1 MLGTGGAEG
10 VTEGNEGIYSHATRR
25 STAVD
30 AFPIGIDPQ
39 IFMDKLQTG
48 PVKDK
53 IIELQRRF
61 DGKKVASRASN
72 PNPSPSPSPHPT
84 PQPSPSPSPQVILG
98 IDRLD
103 YVKGIPHKLKAMEK
117 FLQTNPKMK
126 GKIVLLQIAV
136 PSRGEV
142 PGYQKLALT
151 LTLTLHPHPSPSPSP
166 QPQP

>member
-61 DGKKVASRASN
+61 DGKKVASRASS
-72 PNPSPSPSPHPT
+72 PNPSPSPSPHPN
-84 PQPSPSPSPQVILG
+84 
-98 IDRLD
+98 
-103 YVKGIPHKLKAMEK
+103 PHPHQARA
-117 FLQTNPKMK
+117 
-126 GKIVLLQIAV
+126 AV
-136 PSRGEV
+136 PLPSERWLY
-142 PGYQKLALT
+142 PIAAAT
-151 LTLTLHPHPSPSPSP
+151 LYGRTLLRRR
-166 QPQP
+166 

>member
-1 MLGTGGAEG
+1 MCGLRLGSLTTAILTTLTRCGFHIYDFARHFHTSCARVLGTGAAEG
-10 VTEGNEGIYSHATRR
+10 VTEGNDGIFSHATRR

-72 PNPSPSPSPHPT
+72 PNPSPSPSPHP
-84 PQPSPSPSPQVILG
+84 
-98 IDRLD
+98 
-103 YVKGIPHKLKAMEK
+103 
-117 FLQTNPKMK
+117 NP
-126 GKIVLLQIAV
+126 
-136 PSRGEV
+136 
-142 PGYQKLALT
+142 
-151 LTLTLHPHPSPSPSP
+151 HPHQVRPRLAPPASIRT
-166 QPQP
+166 